1 MILVDILYIVVT
13 HMSRT
18 GVPIITTSIGAL
30 PLTEMLVTTPAAGQ
44 TLVYDGTKFV
54 NTTSGG
60 GPFGTLVSSG
70 NFDGVIAATTSI
82 TTTPA
87 VFTATLTSNTRYK
100 IIVYADASWATGLSG
115 GIQLGW
121 VNDATAVVMYRPV
134 DNTIMS
140 TINANGNT
148 SSIGIVRTLQSTTT
162 SGSISVEILLTC
174 LTAGT
179 LTFKVFK
186 YATAENVTISNS
198 GYFVYKQ

>member
-1 MILVDILYIVVT
+1 MILIDILYIVVT

-54 NTTSGG
+54 NTTSGC

-70 NFDGVIAATTSI
+70 NFDGVVAATTSVS
-82 TTTPA
+82 TTPSI
-87 VFTATLTSNTRYK
+87 FTATLTSNNRYK
-100 IIVYADASWATGLSG
+100 IIVFTDASWATGLSG

-121 VNDATAVVMYRPV
+121 VNDGTAVVRYRPV

-140 TINANGNT
+140 TINASGT
-148 SSIGIVRTLQSTTT
+148 TGSQGIVVTLNSTST
-162 SGSISVEILLTC
+162 SGSVSVEILLTC
-174 LTAGT
+174 LTGGT
-179 LTFKVFK
+179 LTFKIFK
-186 YATAENVTISNS
+186 YATPENVTLSNS